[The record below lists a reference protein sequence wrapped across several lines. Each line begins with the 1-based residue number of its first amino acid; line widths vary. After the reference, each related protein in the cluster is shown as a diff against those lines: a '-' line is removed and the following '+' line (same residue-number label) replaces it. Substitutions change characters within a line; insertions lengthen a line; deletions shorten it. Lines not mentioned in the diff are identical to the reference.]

1 MGKLNINNV
10 VRVPCKLDGKF
21 FKYWFDFLQP
31 LHNLTKREKEVV
43 ACYIKKKYELSQS
56 ITDET
61 ILNKYLMS
69 KDIEQQIKEECNLKT
84 THLQVV
90 LTKLRKQ
97 GIITQD
103 GAINPKYIPKVDPT
117 KNSFSLLIYFDFLI
131 EEF

>member
-1 MGKLNINNV
+1 
-10 VRVPCKLDGKF
+10 
-21 FKYWFDFLQP
+21 
-31 LHNLTKREKEVV
+31 
-43 ACYIKKKYELSQS
+43 
-56 ITDET
+56 
-61 ILNKYLMS
+61 MS

-117 KNSFSLLIYFDFLI
+117 KNSFSLLIYFDFN
-131 EEF
+131 E

>member
-31 LHNLTKREKEVV
+31 LHNLTEREKEVV
-43 ACYIKKKYELSQS
+43 ACYIKKRYELSQS

-103 GAINPKYIPKVDPT
+103 GAINPKYIPKVDSE
-117 KNSFSLLIYFDFLI
+117 KNSFSLLIYFDFN
-131 EEF
+131 E

>member
-103 GAINPKYIPKVDPT
+103 GAINPKYIPNVDPT
-117 KNSFSLLIYFDFLI
+117 KNSFSLLIYFDFN
-131 EEF
+131 E

>member
-1 MGKLNINNV
+1 MGKLNIDNV

-31 LHNLTKREKEVV
+31 LHNLTEREKEVV
-43 ACYIKKKYELSQS
+43 ACYIKKRYELSQS
-56 ITDET
+56 ITDEN

-117 KNSFSLLIYFDFLI
+117 KNSFSLLIYFDFN
-131 EEF
+131 E

>member
-1 MGKLNINNV
+1 MGKLSINNV

-31 LHNLTKREKEVV
+31 LHNLTEREKEVV
-43 ACYIKKKYELSQS
+43 ACYVKKRYELSQS

-69 KDIEQQIKEECNLKT
+69 KDIEEQVKAECNLKT

-90 LTKLRKQ
+90 LTKLRKM
-97 GIITQD
+97 GVITPE
-103 GAINPKYIPKVDPT
+103 GAINAKYIPKIDPE
-117 KNSFSLLIYFDFLI
+117 KKSFSLLIFYDFND
-131 EEF
+131 

>member
-31 LHNLTKREKEVV
+31 LHNLTEREKEVV
-43 ACYIKKKYELSQS
+43 ACYIKKRYELSQS

-97 GIITQD
+97 GIITQE
-103 GAINPKYIPKVDPT
+103 GAINPKYIPKVDPE
-117 KNSFSLLIYFDFLI
+117 KNSFSLLIYFDFN
-131 EEF
+131 E

>member
-1 MGKLNINNV
+1 MGKLSINNV

-31 LHNLTKREKEVV
+31 LHNLTEREKEVV
-43 ACYIKKKYELSQS
+43 ACYVKKRYELSQS

-69 KDIEQQIKEECNLKT
+69 KDIEEQVKAECNLKT

-90 LTKLRKQ
+90 LTKLRKM
-97 GIITQD
+97 GVITPE
-103 GAINPKYIPKVDPT
+103 GAINSKYIPKIDPE
-117 KNSFSLLIYFDFLI
+117 KNSFSLLIFYDFND
-131 EEF
+131 

>member
-31 LHNLTKREKEVV
+31 LHNLTEREKEVV
-43 ACYIKKKYELSQS
+43 ACYIKKRYELSQS

-103 GAINPKYIPKVDPT
+103 GAINPKYIPKVNPE
-117 KNSFSLLIYFDFLI
+117 KNSFSLLIYFDFN
-131 EEF
+131 E

>member
-31 LHNLTKREKEVV
+31 LHNLTEREKEVV
-43 ACYIKKKYELSQS
+43 ACYIKKRYELSQS

-103 GAINPKYIPKVDPT
+103 GAINTKYIPKVDPT
-117 KNSFSLLIYFDFLI
+117 KNSFSLLIYFDFN
-131 EEF
+131 E

>member
-1 MGKLNINNV
+1 MGKLNIDNV

-117 KNSFSLLIYFDFLI
+117 KNSFSLLIYFDFN
-131 EEF
+131 E

>member
-117 KNSFSLLIYFDFLI
+117 KNSFSLLIYFDFN
-131 EEF
+131 E

>member
-31 LHNLTKREKEVV
+31 LHNLTEREKEVV
-43 ACYIKKKYELSQS
+43 ACYIKKRYELSQS

-117 KNSFSLLIYFDFLI
+117 KNSFSLLIYFDFN
-131 EEF
+131 E